1 MEIKVNGQPLKVADG
16 TTVAQL
22 VELLSEDNTSGAGMA
37 VAVQGTIVP
46 KSVWST
52 HELTPQSDVIL
63 IKAAYG
69 G

>member
-22 VELLSEDNTSGAGMA
+22 VELLSEDNKSGTGMA

-46 KSVWST
+46 KSEWST
-52 HELTPQSDVIL
+52 HELIPQSDVIL

>member
-46 KSVWST
+46 KSEWST
-52 HELTPQSDVIL
+52 HELPPQSDVIL